1 MTGRSLEV
9 DDNLLI
15 YATPRQREVLE
26 AIRMHG
32 SARAAAAYLQVD
44 YSYPG
49 KIYKAVQEKAAR
61 VGYAP
66 EAGIKHPIA
75 TGFELKGYSHL
86 TKTPNGE
93 NIWLK
98 TDRVRKAWADAICD
112 AIENRPPRQLDIPAP
127 RAQQWDGD
135 DIIPWL
141 NIGDAHIGMLAHK
154 DEVGQNFDLKIA
166 KTEILQAAFDLI
178 DMAPDCERMV
188 INDLGDGTHYENM
201 KAMTERSGHQ
211 LDFDSRFPKMID
223 AYLDIMESIIEKALT
238 KARTVDVIINQG
250 NHSETNDYWAARY
263 FRRLYSRLGT
273 NRVNVLANES
283 PFIAYRMGKTLVLV
297 HHGHKVKPET
307 LRQIMSTDFAT
318 DWGETNFRYIDGG
331 HIHHFSAKEL
341 GGAEWC
347 SFNNL
352 APMDKHAHDGGWRS
366 KQAMT
371 LVLRSRKYGDRGR
384 FKMPIELVWDRITAG
399 NPTHY
404 VPEPRRAFAA

>member
-1 MTGRSLEV
+1 MALADDIMQQAVDAYRDTG
-9 DDNLLI
+9 NK
-15 YATPRQREVLE
+15 Q
-26 AIRMHG
+26 
-32 SARAAAAYLQVD
+32 
-44 YSYPG
+44 
-49 KIYKAVQEKAAR
+49 KAADKLGISVNTLKYR
-61 VGYAP
+61 LQTAARQGLAP
-66 EAGIKHPIA
+66 EAQLNHPVA
-75 TGFELKGYSHL
+75 EGFVLKGYSHL
-86 TKTPNGE
+86 TKTEAGE

-98 TDRVRKAWADAICD
+98 TEAVRERWEQAVIG
-112 AIENRPPRQLDIPAP
+112 AIEGSATREINIPPPKVNTF
-127 RAQQWDGD
+127 DGR

-141 NIGDAHIGMLAHK
+141 NIGDAHIGLLCHK
-154 DEVGQNFDLKIA
+154 DEVGANFDIKIGKA
-166 KTEILQAAFDLI
+166 EILQAAYDLI

-211 LDFDSRFPKMID
+211 LDFDGRFGKMID
-223 AYLDIMESIIEKALT
+223 AYLDIMEAIIEKALT

-250 NHSETNDYWAARY
+250 NHSETNDYWAARH
-263 FRRLYSRLGT
+263 FRRLYARLGT
-273 NRVNVLANES
+273 NRVNVLHNES

-307 LRQIMSTDFAT
+307 LRQIMSTDFAA
-318 DWGETNFRYIDGG
+318 DWGETQFRYIDGG

-352 APMDKHAHDGGWRS
+352 APLDKHAHDGGWRS

-371 LVLRSRKYGDRGR
+371 LVLRSRTYGDVGR
-384 FKMPIELVWDRITAG
+384 YKMPIERVWDQIQKTH
-399 NPTHY
+399 PTHY

>member
-1 MTGRSLEV
+1 MAGLSLEV
-9 DDNLLI
+9 DDNLLQ
-15 YATPRQREVLE
+15 YATPRQREILE
-26 AIRMHG
+26 AIQQHG
-32 SARAAAAYLQVD
+32 SARKAGAALGVD
-44 YSYPG
+44 VNYPSMVH
-49 KIYKAVQEKAAR
+49 KAVKKRAAKM
-61 VGYAP
+61 GYAP
-66 EAGIKHPIA
+66 EANLHFQVA
-75 TGFELKGYSHL
+75 EGFQLKGYSHL
-86 TKTPNGE
+86 TKTRAGD

-98 TDRVRKAWADAICD
+98 TEAVRERWETAVTE
-112 AIENRPPRQLDIPAP
+112 AIENRPARQLDIPAP
-127 RAQQWDGD
+127 RPQSFDSA

-141 NIGDAHIGMLAHK
+141 NIGDAHIGLLCHK
-154 DEVGQNFDLKIA
+154 DETGANFDIKIA
-166 KTEILQAAFDLI
+166 KAEILQASFDLI

-211 LDFDSRFPKMID
+211 LDFDGRFGKMID
-223 AYLDIMESIIEKALT
+223 AYLDIMESMIEKALR
-238 KARTVDVIINQG
+238 KAKTVDVIINQG

-263 FRRLYSRLGT
+263 FRRLYARLGN
-273 NRVNVLANES
+273 NRVNVLKNES
-283 PFIAYRMGKTLVLV
+283 PFIGYRMGKTFVLV

-307 LRQIMSTDFAT
+307 LRQIMSTDYAV
-318 DWGETNFRYIDGG
+318 DWGETTFRYIDGG

-371 LVLRSRKYGDRGR
+371 LVLRSRTYGDLGR
-384 FKMPIELVWDRITAG
+384 YKMPIEKVWDRIAG
-399 NPTHY
+399 SNPTHY

>member
-1 MTGRSLEV
+1 MAALEI
-9 DDNLLI
+9 DEILFQH
-15 YATPRQREVLE
+15 ATPRQRQVLE
-26 AIRMHG
+26 AVRDCG
-32 SARAAAAYLQVD
+32 GARKAAAFLQVD
-44 YSYPG
+44 QSYPS
-49 KIYKAVQEKAAR
+49 KVYKAVQVSAAKQ
-61 VGYAP
+61 GYAP
-66 EAGIKHPIA
+66 EANLHFEVA
-75 TGFELKGYSHL
+75 QGFNLKGYSHL
-86 TKTPNGE
+86 TKTRAGD

-98 TDRVRKAWADAICD
+98 TEAVRERWETAVTD
-112 AIENRPPRQLDIPAP
+112 AIENRPARQLDIPAP
-127 RAQQWDGD
+127 RATGFDAA

-154 DEVGQNFDLKIA
+154 DETGANFDMKIA
-166 KTEILQAAFDLI
+166 KTEILQAAYDLI

-223 AYLDIMESIIEKALT
+223 AYLDIMESIIEKALR
-238 KARTVDVIINQG
+238 KAGTVDVIINQG

-263 FRRLYSRLGT
+263 FRRLYSRLNN
-273 NRVNVLANES
+273 NRVNVLKNES

-297 HHGHKVKPET
+297 HHGHKVKPER
-307 LRQIMSTDFAT
+307 LREIMSSDFAA
-318 DWGETNFRYIDGG
+318 DWGETQFRYIDGG

-341 GGAEWC
+341 AGAEWC

-371 LVLRSRKYGDRGR
+371 LVLRSRTYGDLGR
-384 FKMPIELVWDRITAG
+384 YKMPIERVWDRIAKT
-399 NPTHY
+399 NPDHY
-404 VPEPRRAFAA
+404 IPEPRRAFAA

>member
-1 MTGRSLEV
+1 MAFPALEV
-9 DDNLLI
+9 DVNLLQ
-15 YATPRQREVLE
+15 YATPRQREILE
-26 AIRMHG
+26 EIQKQG
-32 SARAAAAYLQVD
+32 SAEAAARYLEVD
-44 YSYPG
+44 ASYPR
-49 KIYKAVQEKAAR
+49 KTYKAVQKRAAKQ
-61 VGYAP
+61 GYAP
-66 EAGIKHPIA
+66 EANLHFHVA
-75 TGFELKGYSHL
+75 EGFALDGYSHL
-86 TKTPNGE
+86 TKTRAGE

-98 TDRVRKAWADAICD
+98 TKVVRERWESAVID
-112 AIENRPPRQLDIPAP
+112 AIENRPTRQLDIPPP
-127 RAQQWDGD
+127 RPQTFDAK

-154 DEVGQNFDLKIA
+154 DETGANFDLKIA
-166 KTEILQAAFDLI
+166 KAEILQAAFDLI

-211 LDFDSRFPKMID
+211 LDFDGRFGKMID
-223 AYLDIMESIIEKALT
+223 AYLDIMESIIEKALR
-238 KARTVDVIINQG
+238 KADTVDVIINQG
-250 NHSETNDYWAARY
+250 NHSETNDYWAARH
-263 FRRLYSRLGT
+263 FRRLYSRLGN
-273 NRVNVLANES
+273 NRVNVLHNES

-307 LRQIMSTDFAT
+307 LRQIMSTDFAI
-318 DWGETNFRYIDGG
+318 DWGETEYRYIDGG

-371 LVLRSRKYGDRGR
+371 LVLRSRTYGDQGR
-384 FKMPIELVWDRITAG
+384 LKMPIEKVWDRIAAN
-399 NPTHY
+399 NPSHY
-404 VPEPRRAFAA
+404 VPEPRRAFVA

>member
-1 MTGRSLEV
+1 MALPALEV
-9 DDNLLI
+9 DENLLK
-15 YATPRQREVLE
+15 YATPRQREILE
-26 AIRMHG
+26 AVILCG
-32 SARAAAAYLQVD
+32 SAGKAAISLGVDRSYPIKIHNAVQKRAA
-44 YSYPG
+44 SM
-49 KIYKAVQEKAAR
+49 
-61 VGYAP
+61 GYAP
-66 EAGIKHPIA
+66 EANLHFEVAK
-75 TGFELKGYSHL
+75 GFQLKGYSHL
-86 TKTPNGE
+86 TKTRAGD

-98 TDRVRKAWADAICD
+98 TEAVRERWESAVTE
-112 AIENRPPRQLDIPAP
+112 AIENRPTRQLDIPAP
-127 RAQQWDGD
+127 RPQKFDGD

-154 DEVGQNFDLKIA
+154 DETGANFDIKIA
-166 KTEILQAAFDLI
+166 KAEILQAAFDLI

-211 LDFDSRFPKMID
+211 LDFDGRFGKMID
-223 AYLDIMESIIEKALT
+223 AYLDIMESMIEKALR
-238 KARTVDVIINQG
+238 KAATVDVIINQG

-263 FRRLYSRLGT
+263 FRRLYARLGN
-273 NRVNVLANES
+273 NRVNVLQNES
-283 PFIAYRMGKTLVLV
+283 PFIGYRMGKTFVLV

-307 LRQIMSTDFAT
+307 LRQIMSTDYAI
-318 DWGETNFRYIDGG
+318 DWGESEFRYIDGG

-384 FKMPIELVWDRITAG
+384 FKMPIELVWDRISKN

>member
-1 MTGRSLEV
+1 MVAPLCEE
-9 DDNLLI
+9 LCK
-15 YATPRQREVLE
+15 E
-26 AIRMHG
+26 AVY
-32 SARAAAAYLQVD
+32 ARAEHTSSQAAADALGLSV
-44 YSYPG
+44 STL
-49 KIYKAVQEKAAR
+49 KHRLKAAALR
-61 VGYAP
+61 
-66 EAGIKHPIA
+66 GITAEFSHPIPE
-75 TGFELKGYSHL
+75 GFRLKGYSQY
-86 TKTPNGE
+86 TKTASGDPVW
-93 NIWLK
+93 IK
-98 TDRVRKAWADAICD
+98 TEAIREHWTNSIIDAID
-112 AIENRPPRQLDIPAP
+112 RRDPKQIEIPAP
-127 RAQQWDGD
+127 RPQSFEAR

-154 DEVGQNFDLKIA
+154 DETGANFDIKIA

-178 DMAPDCERMV
+178 DNAPDCERMV

-223 AYLDIMESIIEKALT
+223 AYLDIMESIIEKALH
-238 KARTVDVIINQG
+238 KANTVDVIINQG

-263 FRRLYSRLGT
+263 FRRLYKRLGGG
-273 NRVNVLANES
+273 RVNVLHNES
-283 PFIAYRMGKTLVLV
+283 PFIGYRMGKTFVLV

-307 LRQIMSTDFAT
+307 LRQIMSTDYAV

-371 LVLRSRKYGDRGR
+371 LVLRSRSYGDVGR
-384 FKMPIELVWDRITAG
+384 IKMPIERVWDRIRQ
-399 NPTHY
+399 NRPDHY
-404 VPEPRRAFAA
+404 IPEPKRAFAA